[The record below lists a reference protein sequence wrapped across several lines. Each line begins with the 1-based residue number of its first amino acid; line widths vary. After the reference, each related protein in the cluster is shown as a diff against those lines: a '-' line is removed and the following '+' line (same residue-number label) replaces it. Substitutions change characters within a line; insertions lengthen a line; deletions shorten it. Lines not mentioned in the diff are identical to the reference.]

1 MVDRGLAGVRNNS
14 FEFAGVP
21 PGTYVIEPDIAANHL
36 VGRCVVTVSQE
47 NVGDLVC
54 PLGPGQEVMATIGI
68 AEGHETGQQP
78 SVDGRNKPPSQPS
91 LTFLAAHRLPTLP
104 PPPTTPNRRL

>member
-54 PLGPGQEVMATIGI
+54 PLGPGQEVIATIGI
-68 AEGHETGQQP
+68 PQGHETRQHQ
-78 SVDGRNKPPSQPS
+78 SVDGQEKPPAQPWLS
-91 LTFLAAHRLPTLP
+91 FLAVGGFSTV
-104 PPPTTPNRRL
+104 